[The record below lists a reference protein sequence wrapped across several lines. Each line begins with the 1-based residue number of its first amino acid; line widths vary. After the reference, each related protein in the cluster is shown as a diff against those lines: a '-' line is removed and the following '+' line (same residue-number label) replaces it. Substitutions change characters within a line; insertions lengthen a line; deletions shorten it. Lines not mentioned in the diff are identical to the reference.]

1 MKRRRFLAGAGG
13 TAGALALG
21 ACSWSNGVRQSV
33 AATST
38 TAAPATGALVTT
50 TSVAAGRPL
59 LLVVNMAG
67 GNDGLNTVVPVT
79 GRYHDLRPAIGLSDE
94 DLLPLTADYG
104 LHPSLLPLA
113 PRWDEGDLAVLHGV
127 GIPGQS
133 RSHFAASD
141 VWAAA
146 DPKFAST
153 GWIGRWLDEHPSAGD
168 DPLLAIGLGG
178 GRGVVNGLTASSTVI
193 RRPDQFLLQTVP
205 GMDATALADVLLAT
219 STPAVGDSD
228 ALALVRAGIPRAT
241 EAVEILSSISTDAG
255 LVGIAPNS
263 ATTLLQV
270 AARVITLNLST
281 EVIVVEIG
289 GFDTHTNQL
298 ASQANLLSDIAE
310 GVANFLA
317 QVDAAGL
324 DRDVLVMTTS
334 EFGRRVSDNGSGT
347 DHGLGSA
354 HLMIGERIAGRQVVG
369 EAKLGELVDGDLPI
383 DVDARS
389 MYQIALDHLGGATPE
404 VLDGDW
410 ETLGLI

>member
-1 MKRRRFLAGAGG
+1 
-13 TAGALALG
+13 
-21 ACSWSNGVRQSV
+21 
-33 AATST
+33 
-38 TAAPATGALVTT
+38 
-50 TSVAAGRPL
+50 
-59 LLVVNMAG
+59 
-67 GNDGLNTVVPVT
+67 
-79 GRYHDLRPAIGLSDE
+79 
-94 DLLPLTADYG
+94 
-104 LHPSLLPLA
+104 
-113 PRWDEGDLAVLHGV
+113 
-127 GIPGQS
+127 
-133 RSHFAASD
+133 
-141 VWAAA
+141 
-146 DPKFAST
+146 
-153 GWIGRWLDEHPSAGD
+153 
-168 DPLLAIGLGG
+168 
-178 GRGVVNGLTASSTVI
+178 
-193 RRPDQFLLQTVP
+193 
-205 GMDATALADVLLAT
+205 MDATALADVLLAT